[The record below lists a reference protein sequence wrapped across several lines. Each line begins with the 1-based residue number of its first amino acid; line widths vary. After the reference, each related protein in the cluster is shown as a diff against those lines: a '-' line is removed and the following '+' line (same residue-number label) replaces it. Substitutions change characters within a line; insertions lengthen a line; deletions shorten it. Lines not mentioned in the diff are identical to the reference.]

1 MPRLLV
7 ARRKYFDGELIR
19 LPRASKYG
27 SVSSASDALAQ
38 VNLTSDRS
46 LLKKR
51 KSRSA
56 AGRERLL
63 VDVSRRRRGERRKGF
78 GSDFGWIDVD
88 LIIDI
93 DVSTRSFA
101 HAEEE
106 EKPEKDGDD

>member
-1 MPRLLV
+1 MNVCSSTCRGGG
-7 ARRKYFDGELIR
+7 GE
-19 LPRASKYG
+19 
-27 SVSSASDALAQ
+27 SD
-38 VNLTSDRS
+38 
-46 LLKKR
+46 
-51 KSRSA
+51 
-56 AGRERLL
+56 ER
-63 VDVSRRRRGERRKGF
+63 GF